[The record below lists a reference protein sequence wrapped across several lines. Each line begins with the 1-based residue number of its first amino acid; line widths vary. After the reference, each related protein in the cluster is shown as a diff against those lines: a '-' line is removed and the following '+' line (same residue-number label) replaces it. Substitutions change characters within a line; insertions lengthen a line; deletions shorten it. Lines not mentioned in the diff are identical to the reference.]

1 MTLHTLLTGVSFR
14 YSHMRQPPY
23 GNTNLTIFLIC
34 RRAEVIE
41 KSVVLIIFAARF
53 RAWNGGLRNDN
64 NGLLNIKCYGTYT
77 YLHLDQG
84 NTEF

>member
-14 YSHMRQPPY
+14 YSHLRQPPY

-53 RAWNGGLRNDN
+53 RAWNGGLRNDKN
-64 NGLLNIKCYGTYT
+64 ELLNIKCYGTYT

>member
-1 MTLHTLLTGVSFR
+1 MTLHTLLTGVGFR
-14 YSHMRQPPY
+14 YSHLHQPSY

-53 RAWNGGLRNDN
+53 CAWNGGLRNDK

>member
-1 MTLHTLLTGVSFR
+1 MALHTLLIDVSFR
-14 YSHMRQPPY
+14 YNHLHQPPY

-53 RAWNGGLRNDN
+53 RVWNGGLRNDN

>member
-1 MTLHTLLTGVSFR
+1 MTLHTLLIDVSFR
-14 YSHMRQPPY
+14 YNHLHQPPY

-53 RAWNGGLRNDN
+53 RVWNGGLRNDKN
-64 NGLLNIKCYGTYT
+64 ELLNIKCYGTYT

>member
-1 MTLHTLLTGVSFR
+1 MTLHTLLTGVGFR
-14 YSHMRQPPY
+14 YSHLRQPSY
-23 GNTNLTIFLIC
+23 GDTNLTIFLIC
-34 RRAEVIE
+34 GRAEVIE

-53 RAWNGGLRNDN
+53 RAWNGGLRNDK

>member
-1 MTLHTLLTGVSFR
+1 MTLHTLLVGVGFR
-14 YSHMRQPPY
+14 YSHLRQPPY

-34 RRAEVIE
+34 RRVEVIE
-41 KSVVLIIFAARF
+41 KSVVLII
-53 RAWNGGLRNDN
+53 RAWNGGLRNGK

>member
-14 YSHMRQPPY
+14 YSHLRHPPY

-41 KSVVLIIFAARF
+41 KSVGLIIFAARF
-53 RAWNGGLRNDN
+53 RVWNGGLRNDK

>member
-14 YSHMRQPPY
+14 YSHLRQPPY
-23 GNTNLTIFLIC
+23 RNTNLTIFLIC

-53 RAWNGGLRNDN
+53 RAWKGELRNDK

>member
-1 MTLHTLLTGVSFR
+1 MTLHTLLIGVSFR
-14 YSHMRQPPY
+14 YIHLRQLPY

-34 RRAEVIE
+34 RSAEVIE
-41 KSVVLIIFAARF
+41 KSVVLITFAVRF

>member
-1 MTLHTLLTGVSFR
+1 MTLHTLLVGVGFR
-14 YSHMRQPPY
+14 YSHLRQPPY

-34 RRAEVIE
+34 RRVEVIE

-53 RAWNGGLRNDN
+53 RAWNGGLRNGK

>member
-14 YSHMRQPPY
+14 YSHLRQPPY

-77 YLHLDQG
+77 YLHLDQR

>member
-1 MTLHTLLTGVSFR
+1 MTLHTLLIGVSFR
-14 YSHMRQPPY
+14 YSHLHQPPY

-53 RAWNGGLRNDN
+53 RAWNGGLRNDK

>member
-1 MTLHTLLTGVSFR
+1 MTLHTLLIDVSFR
-14 YSHMRQPPY
+14 YNHLHQPPY

-77 YLHLDQG
+77 YLYLDQG

>member
-1 MTLHTLLTGVSFR
+1 MTLHTLLIDVSFR
-14 YSHMRQPPY
+14 YNHLHQPPY

>member
-1 MTLHTLLTGVSFR
+1 MFNWIVFIQAFEGDVS
-14 YSHMRQPPY
+14 Y
-23 GNTNLTIFLIC
+23 GKKS
-34 RRAEVIE
+34 EVIE
-41 KSVVLIIFAARF
+41 KSAVLIIFAARF
-53 RAWNGGLRNDN
+53 RAWNGGLRNDK

>member
-1 MTLHTLLTGVSFR
+1 MTLHTLLTGVSLR
-14 YSHMRQPPY
+14 YSHLHQPPY

>member
-1 MTLHTLLTGVSFR
+1 MFTTYGVPEKRDLAMCLIGLCSFR
-14 YSHMRQPPY
+14 PSKEMS
-23 GNTNLTIFLIC
+23 LTEKS
-34 RRAEVIE
+34 EVIE

-53 RAWNGGLRNDN
+53 RAWNGGLRNDKN
-64 NGLLNIKCYGTYT
+64 ELLNIKCYGTYT

>member
-1 MTLHTLLTGVSFR
+1 MTLHTLLTGVGFR
-14 YSHMRQPPY
+14 YSHLRQPPY

-41 KSVVLIIFAARF
+41 KSVVLIILQLVFAP
-53 RAWNGGLRNDN
+53 GMEDCGTDK

>member
-1 MTLHTLLTGVSFR
+1 MTLHTLLIGVSFR
-14 YSHMRQPPY
+14 YSHLRQPPY

-34 RRAEVIE
+34 RSAEVIE

-53 RAWNGGLRNDN
+53 RVWYGGLRNGK

>member
-1 MTLHTLLTGVSFR
+1 MTLHTLLIDVSFC
-14 YSHMRQPPY
+14 YSHLRQPPY

-53 RAWNGGLRNDN
+53 RAWNGGLRNDKN
-64 NGLLNIKCYGTYT
+64 ELLNIKCYGTYT

>member
-1 MTLHTLLTGVSFR
+1 MTLHTLLVGVSLR
-14 YSHMRQPPY
+14 YSHLRQPPY

-53 RAWNGGLRNDN
+53 RAWNGGLRNDK
-64 NGLLNIKCYGTYT
+64 NGLLNIKCYGPYT

>member
-14 YSHMRQPPY
+14 YSHLHQPPY

-53 RAWNGGLRNDN
+53 RVWNGGLRNEKN
-64 NGLLNIKCYGTYT
+64 ELLNIKCYGTYT

>member
-14 YSHMRQPPY
+14 YNHLHQPPY

-53 RAWNGGLRNDN
+53 RAWNGGLRNDKN
-64 NGLLNIKCYGTYT
+64 ELLNIKCYGTYT